1 MLGSPFG
8 PRGRPL
14 HALQPLRTLV
24 HPLFIRFGGSAEQA
38 NTPNEECLFE
48 HQNGA
53 SRPRERRDD
62 FSRFQAWLKP
72 CLGSLEQGT
81 GLECLWTLWRARIQR
96 PNRFE
101 QIEHRTAN
109 RSRVGHEIQN
119 ARSSWPPASMGREGA
134 RTARCRRPPP
144 GVHRPCPLLG
154 LLGRRRVW
162 GEKARVARRSCG
174 YSPLLAGGQVS
185 QEAAERGPS
194 STTACAT
201 RAYLLL
207 TCPRASKPTSSSQGG
222 PPSDKSVATCTY
234 MPHRWMDAASHQK
247 RQWSARA
254 DIRSYL
260 RSACS
265 REHARI
271 LGFDGLQHAGR
282 E

>member
-1 MLGSPFG
+1 MPGPKKVKGGPSKTLEARGCTALARFLAFLAAGEYGAAP
-8 PRGRPL
+8 PRGAPL
-14 HALQPLRTLV
+14 LP
-24 HPLFIRFGGSAEQA
+24 
-38 NTPNEECLFE
+38 
-48 HQNGA
+48 A
-53 SRPRERRDD
+53 SWP
-62 FSRFQAWLKP
+62 
-72 CLGSLEQGT
+72 
-81 GLECLWTLWRARIQR
+81 
-96 PNRFE
+96 
-101 QIEHRTAN
+101 
-109 RSRVGHEIQN
+109 
-119 ARSSWPPASMGREGA
+119 SWPPASTGREGA
-134 RTARCRRPPP
+134 RTARCRRPPPRGSPHLPASWPSWPPASTGRPPFP